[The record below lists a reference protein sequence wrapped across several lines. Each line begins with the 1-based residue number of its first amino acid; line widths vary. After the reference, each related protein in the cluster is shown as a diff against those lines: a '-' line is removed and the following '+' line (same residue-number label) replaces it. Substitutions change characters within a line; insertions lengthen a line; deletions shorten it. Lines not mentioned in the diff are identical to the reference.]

1 VIEEVSSRILQ
12 PDRLRLL
19 LEAYLK
25 STASR
30 ADETKERLSQM
41 RQSHKEAEAA
51 IMRLLELV
59 EKGLM
64 EAEDPSLKER
74 LIGLKVRRDEL
85 TQDIGDLQKRVTSG
99 EPVVTPAK
107 IEKLAALLRDE
118 LHNGPPELRQAYA
131 RLAMREVSVK
141 NKDIRITGWKAVL
154 AKAAAR
160 VSTLSRPEFSFVREW
175 RAPANFDRTASSRFW
190 RNGTKRLARLALH

>member
-1 VIEEVSSRILQ
+1 MIEEVSSRILQ

-175 RAPANFDRTASSRFW
+175 RTRQDSN
-190 RNGTKRLARLALH
+190 L

>member
-1 VIEEVSSRILQ
+1 MIEEVSSRILQ

-51 IMRLLELV
+51 IM
-59 EKGLM
+59 
-64 EAEDPSLKER
+64 
-74 LIGLKVRRDEL
+74 
-85 TQDIGDLQKRVTSG
+85 RVTSG

-175 RAPANFDRTASSRFW
+175 RTRQDSN
-190 RNGTKRLARLALH
+190 L